1 MTAPAPDPTDVA
13 ALAARLRR
21 REVIDGAGLYVPPG
35 ERAVLLERLRA
46 LGTEGAAGDVEP
58 DDVDVGRLRRS
69 GSVEEIEGLEDLATV
84 RAIAEGCRR
93 CSLHESRSTVVFAD
107 GSPDA
112 RVMCVGEAPGRNED
126 ETGIPFVGRAGQLL
140 DRLLMSIGLPR
151 EDVYIC
157 NVLKCRPPQN
167 RNPREDEIETCSP
180 FLRRQVA
187 LVGPEVII
195 AFGSFAART
204 LLGVGGSLGGLRGRT
219 HLYEGVPVVA
229 TYHPAALLRN
239 PNWTRPTWEDL
250 QRVRRVLAGG
260 GEAARG

>member
-1 MTAPAPDPTDVA
+1 MTGPGHSPADVA

-21 REVIDGAGLYVPPG
+21 RGEIDGAGLFVPPG
-35 ERAVLLERLRA
+35 EREALLSRLRA
-46 LGTEGAAGDVEP
+46 LGTFAARS
-58 DDVDVGRLRRS
+58 DVDVERLRRS
-69 GSVEEIEGLEDLATV
+69 GSIQEIEELEELAAV
-84 RAIAEGCRR
+84 RAVAEGCLR
-93 CSLHESRSTVVFAD
+93 CGLHESRNTVVFAD

-126 ETGIPFVGRAGQLL
+126 ETGVPFVGRAGQLL
-140 DRLLMSIGLPR
+140 DRLLMSVGLPR

-180 FLRRQVA
+180 YLRRQVA
-187 LVGPEVII
+187 LVRPEVII

-219 HLYEGVPVVA
+219 HVYQGVPLVA

-239 PNWTRPTWEDL
+239 PGWTRPTWEDL
-250 QRVRRVLAGG
+250 QRVRRVLAESRKGG
-260 GEAARG
+260 GRG

>member
-1 MTAPAPDPTDVA
+1 MTGPGRGPVAVA
-13 ALAARLRR
+13 ALAAHLRAR
-21 REVIDGAGLYVPPG
+21 SRVEGAGLFVPPG
-35 ERAVLLERLRA
+35 ERATLLARLRA
-46 LGTEGAAGDVEP
+46 LGTDAARGE
-58 DDVDVGRLRRS
+58 VDIERLRRS
-69 GSVEEIEGLEDLATV
+69 GAIEEIEALEDLEAV
-84 RAIAEGCRR
+84 RAVAEGCLR
-93 CSLHESRSTVVFAD
+93 CRLHESRNTVVFAD
-107 GSPDA
+107 GAPDA

-126 ETGIPFVGRAGQLL
+126 ETGVPFVGRAGRLL
-140 DRLLMSIGLPR
+140 DRLLMSVGLPR

-187 LVGPEVII
+187 LVRPEVIV

-219 HLYEGVPVVA
+219 HLYQGVPLVA

-239 PNWTRPTWEDL
+239 PGWTRPTWEDL
-250 QRVRRVLAGG
+250 QRVRRVLAGEESG
-260 GEAARG
+260 RG